1 MVNKNYTN
9 ETKLSFLSITKNFTD
24 IKTQVTKSN
33 CIYLFSQYLLGV
45 VKNLNKFFLLESL

>member
-9 ETKLSFLSITKNFTD
+9 ETKLSFLIITKNFTD

-33 CIYLFSQYLLGV
+33 CIYLFSQYIVGV
-45 VKNLNKFFLLESL
+45 VKNLNKFFFS